1 MNTPYTAGTARPA
14 SYGAGTYFFTQDSQS
29 LTNSPIRALSNT
41 GRFTSEAPVMHY
53 RKANSRARYASALYA
68 AALAAMLSACAKT
81 DVAVETAPAA
91 APIHLS
97 ESENIAN
104 TADMPEVVI
113 SASRER
119 PRVIG

>member
-1 MNTPYTAGTARPA
+1 
-14 SYGAGTYFFTQDSQS
+14 
-29 LTNSPIRALSNT
+29 
-41 GRFTSEAPVMHY
+41 MHH
-53 RKANSRARYASALYA
+53 RKTNSRARYASVLYA

-81 DVAVETAPAA
+81 DVAVDTAPKA

-97 ESENIAN
+97 ESES

-119 PRVIG
+119 PRAIG